1 MVRNVETLERLRDSR
16 LLYRLKLAVE
26 RCDDAEMIEDLDRE
40 LDALGHVVDAVS
52 DMLLGLD

>member
-1 MVRNVETLERLRDSR
+1 MVRNVETLERLRASR

-26 RCDDAEMIEDLDRE
+26 RCDDAETIEDLDRE
-40 LDALGHVVDAVS
+40 LDALRHVVDAVS